1 MWVYVVGLKMTF
13 GLLKHYKGIKG
24 EFMKLGTKQVLLCTV
39 IAGLMQGAQANTAVD
54 LANRESDRLQ
64 QLTQERQR
72 YEQEQLLKSLKQPT
86 RIEVSAPEIKTTEA
100 GPCLTINKIDVLDA
114 KLLSESELNQIA
126 KPYQGTCMDTRA
138 IETLMSQV
146 TATYLNKGY
155 ATARVYLPEQDL
167 KQGQLLLQAEEGVLT
182 DVALTERAQGTVNLE
197 TALGDVKGKPLNLR
211 DLEQAIDQV
220 NRLQSNNL
228 TMNIVPGKNPGESVV
243 VFDNEVS
250 KRWSAYLTYDNK
262 GQPSTGVNQ
271 AALGASLDNP
281 FGLNDLISIS
291 YNRSV
296 PFKNNRTDSMSTSLM
311 YVVPFAGY
319 NTLNLSAS
327 QSEYDTTIE
336 TDFNKLLSE
345 GKTVTLS
352 SRIDSTLYRGLTRQL
367 KMNLGLTSKDTESFL
382 EGVKLGVSSRKLSVA
397 DLGLSYS
404 DLMLSGLVN
413 VNVGYSKGL
422 SIFNAL
428 EDENNLPVDAPKA
441 QFDKM
446 TYGINYMKGFN
457 WLGQNFT
464 FNSNFSGQQAFDTLY
479 GSEQYSI
486 GSLYSVRGFNQNTLS
501 GDHGYAFKNDLTL
514 SKTHGLSGNPVFGRY
529 TLGLDYGRVDNKEN
543 SNYTG
548 ELSSVSFSS
557 TFSVNNMSMELIM
570 TQPIHQS
577 NFMEKQTADVFF
589 STTVSF

>member
-1 MWVYVVGLKMTF
+1 MFLRSK
-13 GLLKHYKGIKG
+13 
-24 EFMKLGTKQVLLCTV
+24 KLLLCTLV
-39 IAGLMQGAQANTAVD
+39 AGVTQTALANNAVE

-64 QLTQERQR
+64 QLAQERQR

-86 RIEVSAPEIKTTEA
+86 RIEVAPPEVKTEA
-100 GPCLTINKIDVLDA
+100 SGPCLTINDIQVLNA
-114 KLLSESELNQIA
+114 TLLSASAIHNLTQE
-126 KPYQGTCMDTRA
+126 YRGTCMDTRT
-138 IETLMSQV
+138 IETLMSQL
-146 TATYLNKGY
+146 TAEYLNKGY
-155 ATARVYLPEQDL
+155 ATARIYLPEQDL
-167 KQGQLLLQAEEGVLT
+167 KQGKLVLQAEEGILA
-182 DVALTERAQGTVNLE
+182 DVALTERALGTVNLN

-220 NRLQSNNL
+220 NRLQSNNM
-228 TMNIVPGKNPGESVV
+228 TMNIVPGEKAGESVV
-243 VFDNEVS
+243 LFDNEVS

-281 FGLNDLISIS
+281 FGLNDLISLS

-296 PFKNNRTDSMSTSLM
+296 PFKKDRTDSSSASLM

-327 QSEYDTTIE
+327 RSEYDTTIE

-345 GKTVTLS
+345 GETITLS
-352 SRIDSTLYRGLTRQL
+352 GRIDSTLYRGLTRQL
-367 KMNLGLTSKDTESFL
+367 KMNFGITSKDTESFL

-404 DLMLSGLVN
+404 DLMLAGLVSIN
-413 VNVGYSKGL
+413 AGYSKGL

-428 EDENNLPVDAPKA
+428 EDENNLPLDAPKA

-514 SKTHGLSGNPVFGRY
+514 SKTHGLSGTPVFGRY

-548 ELSSVSFSS
+548 ELSSVSLSS
-557 TFSVNNMSMELIM
+557 TFSISNMSMEFIM

-577 NFMEKQTADVFF
+577 NFMKKQTADVFF